1 MAWAKGQSG
10 NPLGG
15 SKNEKPWRD
24 ALRRA
29 LARKAGKGKG
39 VDQSLELVADKV
51 VELALSGD
59 IQCIK
64 EIGDRIDGKA
74 HQSSTVTVKDVRT
87 ATDAELLAIIAE
99 EDSRAGAVEPQ
110 QDTGKPH

>member
-1 MAWAKGQSG
+1 MPFAKGQSG
-10 NPLGG
+10 NPGG
-15 SKNEKPWRD
+15 RGSDKPWRE

-59 IQCIK
+59 VSCIK
-64 EIGDRIDGKA
+64 EIGDRLDGKA
-74 HQSSTVTVKDVRT
+74 HQSSTVTVNDVRT
-87 ATDAELLAIIAE
+87 ATDAELLAIVQ
-99 EDSRAGAVEPQ
+99 EDSGSGAIEPPEN
-110 QDTGKPH
+110 TGKPH

>member
-1 MAWAKGQSG
+1 MAFQKGQSG
-10 NPLGG
+10 NPGG
-15 SKNEKPWRD
+15 RGTDKPWRE

-29 LARKAGKGKG
+29 LARKAGKGNG

-59 IQCIK
+59 VSCIK
-64 EIGDRIDGKA
+64 EIGDRLDGKA

-87 ATDAELLAIIAE
+87 ATDAELLAVLQ
-99 EDSRAGAVEPQ
+99 EDSG
-110 QDTGKPH
+110 TGVAETPGDSKVTH

>member
-1 MAWAKGQSG
+1 MAFQKGQSG
-10 NPLGG
+10 NPGG
-15 SKNEKPWRD
+15 RGSDKPWRE

-87 ATDAELLAIIAE
+87 ATDAELLAILQ
-99 EDSRAGAVEPQ
+99 EDSGTGVVDEASDQ
-110 QDTGKPH
+110 GKPH

>member
-1 MAWAKGQSG
+1 MPFTKGNSG
-10 NPLGG
+10 NPGG
-15 SKNEKPWRD
+15 RGTDKPWRE

-59 IQCIK
+59 VSCIK
-64 EIGDRIDGKA
+64 EIGDRLDGKA
-74 HQSSTVTVKDVRT
+74 HQSSTVTVTNVRT
-87 ATDAELLAIIAE
+87 ASDAELLEIIQS
-99 EDSRAGAVEPQ
+99 DSSAGVAGPPEN
-110 QDTGKPH
+110 TGKPH

>member
-1 MAWAKGQSG
+1 MAFAKGQSG
-10 NPLGG
+10 NPGG
-15 SKNEKPWRD
+15 RGTDKPWRE

-29 LARKAGKGKG
+29 LARKAGKGNG
-39 VDQSLELVADKV
+39 VDQSLELVANKV

-87 ATDAELLAIIAE
+87 ATDAELLAVLQ
-99 EDSRAGAVEPQ
+99 EDSGAGVAETQRDPKV
-110 QDTGKPH
+110 TH

>member
-1 MAWAKGQSG
+1 
-10 NPLGG
+10 
-15 SKNEKPWRD
+15 
-24 ALRRA
+24 
-29 LARKAGKGKG
+29 LARKAGKGNG
-39 VDQSLELVADKV
+39 VDQSLELVANKV

-87 ATDAELLAIIAE
+87 ATDAELLAVLQ
-99 EDSRAGAVEPQ
+99 EDSGAGVAETPGDSKV
-110 QDTGKPH
+110 TH

>member
-1 MAWAKGQSG
+1 M
-10 NPLGG
+10 
-15 SKNEKPWRD
+15 
-24 ALRRA
+24 
-29 LARKAGKGKG
+29 ARKAGKGKG

-74 HQSSTVTVKDVRT
+74 HQSSTVTVRDVRT
-87 ATDAELLAIIAE
+87 ATDAELLAILQ
-99 EDSRAGAVEPQ
+99 EDSGSGVAETPTDPQ
-110 QDTGKPH
+110 VTH

>member
-1 MAWAKGQSG
+1 MAFAKGQSG
-10 NPLGG
+10 NPGG
-15 SKNEKPWRD
+15 RGTDKPWRE

-29 LARKAGKGKG
+29 LARKAGKGNG
-39 VDQSLELVADKV
+39 VDQSLELVANKV

-87 ATDAELLAIIAE
+87 ATDAELLAVLQ
-99 EDSRAGAVEPQ
+99 EDSG
-110 QDTGKPH
+110 TGVAETPGDSKVTH